1 MFLKINIVYEFVT
14 SFIVHS
20 PGADPR
26 PLLYSKHSFSGSYL
40 SGILLGRPESDLMLT
55 AWSRLSMEHQR
66 LPANCYLF
74 KCLVKDNEEW
84 RKYPVMLI
92 QQFI

>member
-26 PLLYSKHSFSGSYL
+26 PLLYSKHSFKDIST
-40 SGILLGRPESDLMLT
+40 ILNYFS
-55 AWSRLSMEHQR
+55 
-66 LPANCYLF
+66 F
-74 KCLVKDNEEW
+74 K
-84 RKYPVMLI
+84 I
-92 QQFI
+92 